1 MNFTNIINL
10 LGTKNMG
17 SEVYSLYLNE
27 VRKNLAAPGKL
38 LLSSPKG
45 AYCWCSTTYVPVGD
59 LDRPPLIK
67 EPLSNS
73 YGDLWLPARFGIKAR
88 LCRHAVAC
96 QEVAPKVGALATQ
109 SPYCAES
116 PVGRTVKHASAAS
129 PKAPTLVQPSPRA
142 KAISFALRLASTC
155 FRTRRDPIGLVQRFP
170 GYGYASAGDRP
181 TLFAI
186 FPLIFVPFMQYT
198 G

>member
-1 MNFTNIINL
+1 MKT
-10 LGTKNMG
+10 GK
-17 SEVYSLYLNE
+17 YSLYLNE
-27 VRKNLAAPGKL
+27 DRINLAAN
-38 LLSSPKG
+38 
-45 AYCWCSTTYVPVGD
+45 
-59 LDRPPLIK
+59 LDRSPLIK
-67 EPLSNS
+67 EPLSKS
-73 YGDLWLPARFGIKAR
+73 YGEHRLPARFVIKAR

-96 QEVAPKVGALATQ
+96 QEVAPKVGAIATP
-109 SPYCAES
+109 SPNCAES
-116 PVGRTVKHASAAS
+116 PVGRILKHASAA
-129 PKAPTLVQPSPRA
+129 LRPSPRA
-142 KAISFALRLASTC
+142 KAITFKPRLASTC